1 MAADNEAITEA
12 YELLSLSTESLSAV
26 LNIISS
32 SSCKETTAVKKK
44 NLRRKVFSVT
54 LANHQGSPT
63 SRENLGS
70 IIALFFLPFC
80 V

>member
-1 MAADNEAITEA
+1 MAADNEAIAEA
-12 YELLSLSTESLSAV
+12 YELLSLSMESLSAV

-32 SSCKETTAVKKK
+32 SSCKETTTIKK

-63 SRENLGS
+63 SRENLDS